1 MFLGCHK
8 FASVFASLTLVL
20 FLVMTSCAL
29 SPPPL
34 TPSPEPSP
42 LVTPESSSPSLPTPT
57 ASVLTELNLVA
68 EPLAKKKLD
77 VEMIYSGDD
86 DSGLCYIGS
95 YVMLAKFADSDIDFS
110 DVIANCGIA
119 TSALYVPEI
128 NLLLNGFGIGSIA
141 VAAGNQGFDYYIVAL
156 KDAKL
161 TDEFLATNL
170 VEDAKQI
177 ISMKSEDEAFELLK
191 RLISSDI
198 PVMVHI
204 DTNFIKEALITHTS
218 YWKTIFDWQEAHMG
232 STHIDHYMSV
242 TGYDQTFVYLNDP
255 TEKQEDMGR
264 DIPVDISDFLNAWE
278 NGAHPTFSEQ
288 VRVGPYWML
297 FLGERGTAKSASVL
311 ISWNRGIATEAIP
324 KIRQAAD
331 NPNVIEL
338 IHCGEM
344 YRARKEFGVFLKENG
359 YEEAGNMFLEASEL
373 FRGLCQSPDQ
383 QADLLEIADL
393 QEQSLAK
400 W

>member
-1 MFLGCHK
+1 MVSDCTVNWVP
-8 FASVFASLTLVL
+8 A
-20 FLVMTSCAL
+20 
-29 SPPPL
+29 
-34 TPSPEPSP
+34 PSPEPS
-42 LVTPESSSPSLPTPT
+42 TPAPSAPSPSTPAPSLEPST
-57 ASVLTELNLVA
+57 PAPSAPVLTELNLVA
-68 EPLAKKKLD
+68 EPLAEKKLD

-218 YWKTIFDWQEAHMG
+218 YWKTIFDC
-232 STHIDHYMSV
+232 SK
-242 TGYDQTFVYLNDP
+242 L
-255 TEKQEDMGR
+255 
-264 DIPVDISDFLNAWE
+264 
-278 NGAHPTFSEQ
+278 
-288 VRVGPYWML
+288 
-297 FLGERGTAKSASVL
+297 
-311 ISWNRGIATEAIP
+311 
-324 KIRQAAD
+324 
-331 NPNVIEL
+331 
-338 IHCGEM
+338 
-344 YRARKEFGVFLKENG
+344 
-359 YEEAGNMFLEASEL
+359 
-373 FRGLCQSPDQ
+373 
-383 QADLLEIADL
+383 
-393 QEQSLAK
+393 
-400 W
+400 